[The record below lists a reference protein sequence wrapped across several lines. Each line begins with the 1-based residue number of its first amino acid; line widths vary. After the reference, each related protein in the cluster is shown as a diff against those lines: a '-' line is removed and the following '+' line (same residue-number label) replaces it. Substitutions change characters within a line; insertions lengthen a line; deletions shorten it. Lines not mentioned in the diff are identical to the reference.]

1 MKGLQIRD
9 ASSSDAKQLSEIG
22 KATFRENFGMNF
34 HDQEKFEAY
43 LAASFSEEKLKNSI
57 AKAENHY
64 LLACKE
70 EELIAYAKS
79 KLLSKED
86 EAKLQRLYVKKE
98 FTGNKIGD
106 VLLKQTEEKLARLSA
121 KQLWLLTLDSNLG
134 AQRFYEKK
142 GYKHLGLY
150 PFSVAEQE
158 FNFIKFQKEL

>member
-1 MKGLQIRD
+1 MPKVNYFL
-9 ASSSDAKQLSEIG
+9 
-22 KATFRENFGMNF
+22 
-34 HDQEKFEAY
+34 
-43 LAASFSEEKLKNSI
+43 
-57 AKAENHY
+57 
-64 LLACKE
+64 
-70 EELIAYAKS
+70 
-79 KLLSKED
+79 ED